1 MAGST
6 NNQSNIGAFIATTNV
21 WDVQSVQSSD
31 IDPKLKE
38 LFVRLYQNINNISI
52 ILNMKDT
59 GFYTNEAFL
68 TGQQYFPNPIGQ
80 TQDYRQVLRATI
92 DFGALPNAA
101 AKAVAHNIVVTN
113 DFLFTRIYGCATN
126 PSTSYIPLPFASTTL
141 NENIKLEVD
150 GTNVTITT
158 GINRT
163 AYTSC
168 YVVLEYL
175 IF

>member
-21 WDVQSVQSSD
+21 WDVQSIQSSD

-52 ILNMKDT
+52 ILNLKDT
-59 GFYTNEAFL
+59 GFYTNDAFL
-68 TGQQYFPNPIGQ
+68 TGQQYFPNPQGQ

-92 DFGALPNAA
+92 DFGALPNATT
-101 AKAVAHNIVVTN
+101 KSVAHNIAITN
-113 DFLFTRIYGCATN
+113 DFLFTRIYGCSTN
-126 PSTSYIPLPFASTTL
+126 PSTSYIPLPLASPVL

-158 GINRT
+158 GIDRT

-168 YVVLEYL
+168 YVVLEY
-175 IF
+175 ITA